1 MYENGKENGLWQ
13 QWYKSGQL
21 RSSVKFINGIKD
33 GEEITYNKDGSIRS
47 KDIYLS
53 GKVIK

>member
-1 MYENGKENGLWQ
+1 MYSVSHYDN
-13 QWYKSGQL
+13 L
-21 RSSVKFINGIKD
+21 RKATSVKFINGIKD
-33 GEEITYNKDGSIRS
+33 GEEITYNKDGSVRS